1 MVFQENGEVMK
12 TADYIKLANI
22 SNRVLSWLCIFGFI
36 GAYIRFMGFN
46 FAILAICF
54 LVYLLACCLSIY
66 LRRET
71 LKKPQ
76 MSYVIHPL
84 YFGAVILGFFITTI
98 ESRGTDLN
106 AFLIYVV
113 FLIACYMVNCYISAF
128 TVKISSATASK
139 AATMI
144 KYSVK
149 QNIMFAIW
157 LASFVLAGVLVIFI
171 PASGLGAVL
180 LSVLKRLFSNLDSG
194 DNNGSID
201 DTYVEDETE
210 KNLFGAEA
218 YEDNVLLAIILMILI
233 ITLVILIIY
242 LARKVFYRNDKVE
255 KYSPEVNYDI
265 IEEVSDIKKNSKQR
279 KEKEVVS
286 DSAEAKIRH
295 SFSKTVNSYHE
306 SINSAK
312 TPSELLK
319 KGFEGENELT
329 ELYEKVRY
337 SDLSADDSEVK
348 RAKELSTGLIKR
360 AGKKKG

>member
-1 MVFQENGEVMK
+1 MK

-22 SNRVLSWLCIFGFI
+22 SNRILSWLCIFGFI
-36 GAYIRFMGFN
+36 GAYIRFMGFK
-46 FAILAICF
+46 FAILAVCF
-54 LVYLLACCLSIY
+54 LVYMLACCLSIY
-66 LRRET
+66 INREM

-84 YFGAVILGFFITTI
+84 YFGAVILGFFITAI
-98 ESRGTDLN
+98 ESTGADLN

-171 PASGLGAVL
+171 PASGLGAAL
-180 LSVLKRLFSNLDSG
+180 LSVLRRLFSNLDSG
-194 DNNGSID
+194 DSNGRVD
-201 DTYVEDETE
+201 DTYLEEETE
-210 KNLFGAEA
+210 KNVFGADI
-218 YEDNVLLAIILMILI
+218 YEDNVLLAIILMVLI

-242 LARKVFYRNDKVE
+242 LARKVFYRNDKTE
-255 KYSPEVNYDI
+255 KYSPEVNYDF
-265 IEEVSDIKKNSKQR
+265 IEEVSDIKKNNKRR
-279 KEKEVVS
+279 KEKENVS

-295 SFSKTVNSYHE
+295 SFSKTVYSYHE
-306 SINSAK
+306 SINAAK
-312 TPSELLK
+312 TPSELLG

-337 SDLSADDSEVK
+337 SDLAVENSEVK
-348 RAKELSTGLIKR
+348 RAKELSTGIIRRVGKR
-360 AGKKKG
+360 KG